1 MKHLWAAARLDLSE
15 SLRARWFQIYS
26 FIFVGLIVLLFA
38 SGLASSRVLGF
49 TGLSRILMIYVQLT
63 MAILPI
69 FVLISTVRS
78 IAGDRDAGV
87 FEYLLSLPV
96 PLSSWYWGRL
106 AGRFIA
112 LFSPLL
118 ISMCGAVIWTLFQ
131 KEQIEWDHF
140 IYCGGLVVSLAACF
154 MGIGFFLSVV
164 SKSADVAQG
173 LSFFVWLSLILFVD
187 VILLG
192 ILSRGEARADV
203 IIGIALLNPLQV
215 FRTASIMIFDHNLM
229 LLGPSAYV
237 IFDLFGHLGFLA
249 YALLYPGLIG
259 LLAAYAG
266 FRAFKKRDLV

>member
-1 MKHLWAAARLDLSE
+1 MKYLWVAVRLDLSE

-26 FIFVGLIVLLFA
+26 LIFVGLIVLLFA

-49 TGLSRILMIYVQLT
+49 TGLSRVLMIYVQLT

-87 FEYLLSLPV
+87 FEYLLSLPI

-112 LFSPLL
+112 IFAPLL
-118 ISMCGAVIWTLFQ
+118 ISIVGAVIWALFQ
-131 KEQIEWDHF
+131 SESVEWSHF
-140 IYCGGLVVSLAACF
+140 IYCSGLVVSLAACF
-154 MGIGFFLSVV
+154 MGIGFLLSVI
-164 SKSADVAQG
+164 SRSADVAQG
-173 LSFFVWLSLILFVD
+173 LSFFVWLALILFID
-187 VILLG
+187 VVLLG
-192 ILSRGEARADV
+192 LLSRGQVRPDV
-203 IIGIALLNPLQV
+203 IIGLALLNPLQV

-237 IFDLFGHLGFLA
+237 IFDLFGHIGFLI
-249 YALLYPGLIG
+249 YALVYPTLVGAA
-259 LLAAYAG
+259 AAYIG
-266 FRAFKKRDLV
+266 FYFFKKRDLV